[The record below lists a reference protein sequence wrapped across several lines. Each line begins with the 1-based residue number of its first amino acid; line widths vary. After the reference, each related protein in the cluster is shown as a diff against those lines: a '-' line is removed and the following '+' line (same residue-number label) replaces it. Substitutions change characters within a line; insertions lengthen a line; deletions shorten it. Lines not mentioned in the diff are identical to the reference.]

1 MAVSFAGGAKEE
13 LCRTVPHKMCCATAE
28 CFGILL
34 FANCFSRE
42 QIRIVTESRE
52 FAWHLPQVFD
62 RAFGIDFD
70 SFEKHLLY
78 ILMFARNYPNSGQVK
93 TMLSDIDKRIEE
105 WLQPQ
110 EQEIKVLTLGED
122 DDFATRTETYIR
134 KLVGGSVRAM
144 VAVAVQIALENVG
157 VCNYALRVIS
167 RMIDSVADTH
177 EKQEVIEMVYNK
189 LANTP
194 NSTYNQLWL
203 QNMTYTQDKA
213 NNNCNRY
220 IIRLCQLVMEESAVP
235 LWNNSWLKD
244 DLIQQLPYDS
254 IVDKETL
261 KKVTPVITFRERRA
275 YDEIGY

>member
-1 MAVSFAGGAKEE
+1 
-13 LCRTVPHKMCCATAE
+13 
-28 CFGILL
+28 
-34 FANCFSRE
+34 
-42 QIRIVTESRE
+42 
-52 FAWHLPQVFD
+52 
-62 RAFGIDFD
+62 
-70 SFEKHLLY
+70 
-78 ILMFARNYPNSGQVK
+78 
-93 TMLSDIDKRIEE
+93 
-105 WLQPQ
+105 
-110 EQEIKVLTLGED
+110 
-122 DDFATRTETYIR
+122 
-134 KLVGGSVRAM
+134 M

-167 RMIDSVADTH
+167 RMIDSVTDMH
-177 EKQEVIEMVYNK
+177 EKQEVVEMVYNK

>member
-1 MAVSFAGGAKEE
+1 
-13 LCRTVPHKMCCATAE
+13 
-28 CFGILL
+28 
-34 FANCFSRE
+34 
-42 QIRIVTESRE
+42 
-52 FAWHLPQVFD
+52 
-62 RAFGIDFD
+62 
-70 SFEKHLLY
+70 
-78 ILMFARNYPNSGQVK
+78 MFARQYPNSGQIK

-110 EQEIKVLTLGED
+110 EQEIQVFTLENDGFVLKE
-122 DDFATRTETYIR
+122 ETYVR
-134 KLVGGSVRAM
+134 KLIGGTVQAM

-167 RMIDSVADTH
+167 RMIDSMADAQ
-177 EKQEVIEMVYNK
+177 EKQEIIEMVYSK

-213 NNNCNRY
+213 YNNCNRY
-220 IIRLCQLVMEESAVP
+220 SIRLCQLVMDESAVP

-244 DLIQQLPYDS
+244 YLILQLPYDS

>member
-1 MAVSFAGGAKEE
+1 
-13 LCRTVPHKMCCATAE
+13 
-28 CFGILL
+28 
-34 FANCFSRE
+34 
-42 QIRIVTESRE
+42 
-52 FAWHLPQVFD
+52 
-62 RAFGIDFD
+62 
-70 SFEKHLLY
+70 
-78 ILMFARNYPNSGQVK
+78 MFARNYPNSGQVK

-122 DDFATRTETYIR
+122 DDFVTRTETYIR

-167 RMIDSVADTH
+167 RIIDSVEDTH
-177 EKQEVIEMVYNK
+177 EKQDVIEMVYNK

-203 QNMTYTQDKA
+203 QNMTYTQDKE
-213 NNNCNRY
+213 NNRY
-220 IIRLCQLVMEESAVP
+220 DRYNIRLCRLVVGEHTMP
-235 LWNNSWLKD
+235 LWNNTWLKED
-244 DLIQQLPYDS
+244 IIKQFPYDS
-254 IVDKETL
+254 IIDKETL